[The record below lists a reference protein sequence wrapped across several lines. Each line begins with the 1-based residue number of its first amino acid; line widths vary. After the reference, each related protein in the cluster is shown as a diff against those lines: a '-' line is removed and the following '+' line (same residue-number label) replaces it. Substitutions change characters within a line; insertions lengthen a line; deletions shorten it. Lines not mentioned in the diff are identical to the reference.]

1 MTSPGPPVL
10 AAVDVLRAECT
21 KCARKGRSNIRRLI
35 EKYGRKNLAA
45 EVSTNPT
52 VRRGFSLG
60 AAVR

>member
-1 MTSPGPPVL
+1 L